1 LRMCVHRGEWPM
13 VTFGNLQIC
22 WVLSHLEVLIR
33 VEFVCVCVF
42 IGVSVRVCVLSVCVV
57 LCNSQN
63 TKSTVLL
70 LLAFDQWLVARV
82 FLGELYLIG

>member
-1 LRMCVHRGEWPM
+1 
-13 VTFGNLQIC
+13 
-22 WVLSHLEVLIR
+22 
-33 VEFVCVCVF
+33 VCVF